1 MFILIFKY
9 LNLVSHLIVVTPT
22 RVTESVSNIYNNDA
36 MEKLNEKEQ
45 EIAKAKKL
53 VLNLKNQLKVCLLVY
68 SKFKFLQ

>member
-1 MFILIFKY
+1 M
-9 LNLVSHLIVVTPT
+9 VTPT